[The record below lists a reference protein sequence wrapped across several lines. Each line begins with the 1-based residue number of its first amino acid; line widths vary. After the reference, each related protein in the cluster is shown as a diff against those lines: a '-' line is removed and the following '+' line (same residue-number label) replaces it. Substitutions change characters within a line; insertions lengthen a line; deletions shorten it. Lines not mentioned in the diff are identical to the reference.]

1 MFAIPLG
8 NVCALYQIV
17 QTFWR
22 TFADFCNWRAAKG
35 CKSGISR
42 QELFELDPYSKD
54 SLVAKIDF
62 DTAQNE
68 PRNVWITDLS
78 DHMCRSHAERLVC
91 VASPKTIEKARC
103 DAQTDKTNKEPSVRH
118 FGRQAILSD
127 FQIFRFCSQ
136 NVRNAIGEQYWGFDH
151 SEFGEVFEFRT
162 IDYKRCKFEKKNKT

>member
-118 FGRQAILSD
+118 FGRQAIFIRFSD
-127 FQIFRFCSQ
+127 FPILFAECQERNWRAILRFWSFRIRGSVWIS
-136 NVRNAIGEQYWGFDH
+136 NNRL
-151 SEFGEVFEFRT
+151 
-162 IDYKRCKFEKKNKT
+162 